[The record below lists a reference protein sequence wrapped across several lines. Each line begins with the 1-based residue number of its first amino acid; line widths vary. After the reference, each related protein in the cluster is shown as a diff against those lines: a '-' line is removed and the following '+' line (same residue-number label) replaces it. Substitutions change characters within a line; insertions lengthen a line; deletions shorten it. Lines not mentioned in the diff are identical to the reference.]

1 MVIKVGKFVGK
12 DVGVRDE
19 IEGRF
24 SMPFLHSH
32 HVEAETIFACD
43 FITLWEMIDF
53 LIFIEPLILV
63 ALERARRPKQV
74 PLVALGVRET
84 MVLQG
89 GAHHF
94 VFEPDH
100 AVQKLRV
107 LDVIRFLV
115 AAAIRSSSIC

>member
-1 MVIKVGKFVGK
+1 MVIKVGEFVGK
-12 DVGVRDE
+12 DVGIRHE

-24 SMPFLHSH
+24 SMSFLHSYH
-32 HVEAETIFACD
+32 IEAETIFARN
-43 FITLWEMIDF
+43 FITLGKMIDF

-63 ALERARRPKQV
+63 ALERAGGPKQV
-74 PLVALGVRET
+74 PLVALGVRKAV
-84 MVLQG
+84 VLQD

-94 VFEPDH
+94 VFEADH

-115 AAAIRSSSIC
+115 AAAVRGTSA